1 MKMSGKYINYPEN
14 ECGFSL
20 IEILILIVVVGIAA
34 SAAMQWLSGSLDD
47 VRKAKTEREM
57 EMLAKAIVG
66 NQEIIS
72 DGRRADFGYIGD
84 VGAFPPS
91 LQALYQISGGYA
103 TWDGPYIT
111 PEITQDNTGFRYDE
125 WGVAYVYSGG
135 ITITSTGSGSTI
147 IKKIADAGSDYLLN
161 SFNGQIRDASGNRP
175 GTEFADSIDIII
187 TIPDGSG
194 GIFSKNYHP
203 DFYGT
208 FSLDSLP
215 VGNHPLR
222 IIYTPAID
230 TLFRYLTILP
240 RHKSGKIYKFASD
253 YFAAGTSLDTS
264 HMIISTAGSAAL
276 GGLGFADEDLVDYDS
291 VSGDAS
297 MYLVGST
304 VFSGNVDIDAV
315 HILAN
320 NHTVL
325 STTGPASIDGLS
337 FQDEDLVDYDPVAG
351 TAVMLLDGST
361 IFSGDEDIDAVYVT
375 DSGSIMLSTADA
387 ATIGGLSFQDEDIV
401 EYQPSTG
408 TASVIFDGSVAFSN
422 GADVNGL
429 YVLSNGHLILSVDSD
444 SRQLDGLTFNAED
457 LVEYDPVSG
466 TATMFFDGQVPFGT
480 GNENIDAVH
489 IGKGVGSV
497 AGGSGVSI
505 ILRPDGNGSLID
517 LTNSG
522 CSDNFQCV
530 DEGSGDGDA
539 TRVIRASN
547 SYATDVYSIEDPA
560 DTSGSVVGVTVYCRT
575 RRTQSQ
581 GSVMPV
587 VYSNSTAYN
596 GTQQNLT
603 GSYANYNQE
612 WPTNPGTGL
621 PWTWTD
627 IINLQAGVRLRGQNF
642 NFPGYCTQVWVEV
655 AIN

>member
-1 MKMSGKYINYPEN
+1 MFGKYRNYPEN

-20 IEILILIVVVGIAA
+20 IEILILIIVVGIAA
-34 SAAMQWLSGSLDD
+34 SSAMQWLSGSLDD
-47 VRKAKTEREM
+47 VRKARTEREM
-57 EMLAKAIVG
+57 DMLAKAIVG

-72 DGRRADFGYIGD
+72 DGHRADFGYIGD
-84 VGAFPPS
+84 IGNFPPN
-91 LQALYQISGGYA
+91 LQALYQNPGGYA

-111 PEITQDNTGFRYDE
+111 PGILQDNNGYRYDE
-125 WGVAYVYSGG
+125 WGVAYDYSGG
-135 ITITSTGSGSTI
+135 IAITSTGGGSTI
-147 IKKIADAGSDYLLN
+147 TKKIADAGSDYLLN

-175 GTEFADSIDIII
+175 GTEFADSIDIIV

-203 DFYGT
+203 TFYGT
-208 FSLDSLP
+208 FTLDSLP

-222 IIYTPAID
+222 IIYTPATD

-240 RHKSGKIYKFASD
+240 RHKSGKIYKFALD
-253 YFAAGTSLDTS
+253 YFAAGTLSDTS

-276 GGLGFADEDLVDYDS
+276 GGLGFANEDLVDYDS

-297 MYLVGST
+297 MYLDGST
-304 VFSGNVDIDAV
+304 IFSGNADIDAV

-320 NHTVL
+320 NHIVF
-325 STTGPASIDGLS
+325 STTGSASGGGLS
-337 FQDEDLVDYDPVAG
+337 FQNEDLVDYDPATG
-351 TAVMLLDGST
+351 SAVMLFDGST
-361 IFSGDEDIDAVYVT
+361 IFSDDEDIDAVYVT

-408 TASVIFDGSVAFSN
+408 TASIIFDGSVAFSN
-422 GADVNGL
+422 SADVNGL

-444 SRQLDGLTFNAED
+444 SRQLGGLTFNAED
-457 LVEYDPVSG
+457 LAEYDPVSG

-489 IGKGVGSV
+489 IGIGVGSV
-497 AGGSGVSI
+497 AGGPGGSVT
-505 ILRPDGNGSLID
+505 LRPDGSGSLTN
-517 LTNSG
+517 LTDFG

-530 DEGSGDGDA
+530 DESSTDDDA

-547 SYATDVYSIEDPA
+547 SYATDVYSFEDPS
-560 DTSGSVVGVTVYCRT
+560 DTSGSVVGVTVYCRA
-575 RRTQSQ
+575 RRTQTQ
-581 GSVMPV
+581 GNVMPV
-587 VYSNSTAYN
+587 IYINSAAFN
-596 GTQQNLT
+596 GTQQGLT
-603 GSYANYNQE
+603 GTYADYNQE
-612 WPTNPGTGL
+612 WTINPDTGA

-627 IINLQAGVRLRGQNF
+627 IINLQAGIRLRGQNSS
-642 NFPGYCTQVWVEV
+642 FPGYCTQVWVEV
-655 AIN
+655 TIN